1 MLQWDQFEV
10 NMKILKSSVYQR
22 LLAQADELKDR
33 GLTKLSSN
41 IVEALEDTQQDV
53 DHEYSYRELQED
65 VNSDL
70 WVAASRFISYYNLD
84 RADAEKVQK
93 ALLTVASKLASEMEW
108 ALEVDD
114 KSQTLEPKV
123 PGEK

>member
-1 MLQWDQFEV
+1 
-10 NMKILKSSVYQR
+10 MKTLKSSVYQR
-22 LLAQADELKDR
+22 LLAQAEELKDR
-33 GLTKLSSN
+33 GLNKLASN
-41 IVEALEDTQQDV
+41 IVGALEETQQDV
-53 DHEYSYRELQED
+53 EHEYSYKELQED

-93 ALLTVASKLASEMEW
+93 ALLTVASTLASEMEW

-114 KSQTLEPKV
+114 KSETLEPKV